1 MVMTRNLDVNLIRA
15 FVAVADSGGMTKAAD
30 DLGLTQGAISQQ
42 IKRLEETLQVRLFD
56 RRRRGLQLTRDGE
69 RLLGLSANYLAANDE
84 IWTQMTAPGIR
95 GEVKFGIP
103 HDLVSTYLPIALGGF
118 VSAHPNIDVSLVTES
133 SPELLDGVK
142 GGHID
147 LAIVEEPMGPTDGD
161 CLGIERLVW
170 IAGRTGGAHRKRP
183 LPLSMIGEDCAFRQP
198 VSEALG
204 RADIPW
210 VSVFEQGTIEAT
222 MTVVKTG
229 LAVSV
234 SLAAA
239 VPDDMVTLGPSAG
252 LPDLPSFAINLY
264 VADGQKNLAAQEL
277 AHHIRSGAYALAAET
292 A

>member
-1 MVMTRNLDVNLIRA
+1 MTRNLDVNLVRA
-15 FVAVADSGGMTKAAD
+15 FVAVAETGGMTKAGD
-30 DLGLTQGAISQQ
+30 DLGLTQGAVSQQ

-56 RRRRGLQLTRDGE
+56 RRRRGLLLTRDGE
-69 RLLGLSANYLAANDE
+69 RLLGLSANFLAANDE
-84 IWTQMTAPGIR
+84 IWEQMAAPAIR
-95 GEVKFGIP
+95 GEVKLGIP

-118 VSAHPNIDVSLVTES
+118 VAAHPSIQVSLVTEA
-133 SPELLDGVK
+133 SPLLLDGVK

-147 LAIVEEPMGPTDGD
+147 LAIVEEPMGPTEGD

-170 IAGRTGGAHRKRP
+170 IGGRSGGAHRKRP
-183 LPLSMIGEDCAFRQP
+183 LPLSMIGEECAFRGP
-198 VSEALG
+198 VSLALG
-204 RADIPW
+204 RVGIEW

-234 SLAAA
+234 SLASA
-239 VPDDMVTLGPSAG
+239 VPDELKILGHSAG

-264 VADGQKNLAAQEL
+264 VADDQKNLAAQEL
-277 AHHIRSGAYALAAET
+277 AHHIRKGAYTLSADT